1 MDKEKGFFCVV
12 YFILKTEDRKDKE
25 GNVRTVI
32 TEGRTAYYHS
42 QWNPSKLA
50 NALTQPILWM
60 KIYLQKQDYK
70 NNKDN
75 FYKIFD
81 KNNSVHEFTYAQ
93 FYGKY
98 LK

>member
-50 NALTQPILWM
+50 NALTQPFLWM
-60 KIYLQKQDYK
+60 KIYLQKEDYHICSILSIIIERWRGVCI
-70 NNKDN
+70 NIIVRN
-75 FYKIFD
+75 
-81 KNNSVHEFTYAQ
+81 
-93 FYGKY
+93 
-98 LK
+98 

>member
-1 MDKEKGFFCVV
+1 MITAKKIEKIVKTGALHVLYREDGGWYHQLKKFPGVLFDDRGYVIFETKE
-12 YFILKTEDRKDKE
+12 
-25 GNVRTVI
+25 
-32 TEGRTAYYHS
+32 
-42 QWNPSKLA
+42 
-50 NALTQPILWM
+50 
-60 KIYLQKQDYK
+60 DYK